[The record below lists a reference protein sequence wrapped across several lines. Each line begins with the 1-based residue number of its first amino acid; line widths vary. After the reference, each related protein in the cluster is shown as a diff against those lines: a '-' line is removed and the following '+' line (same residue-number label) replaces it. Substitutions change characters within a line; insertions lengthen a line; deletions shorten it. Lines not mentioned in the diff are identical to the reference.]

1 MMGVSGVIIMSL
13 VSLFQKLDCHPVAEA
28 KRPGFDF
35 DVSEILAGLEAQGY
49 SVDKSSLYRQLRG
62 MAITKNER
70 GYYSAPQV
78 AVVLGWYVRGGSFGS
93 YSQYI
98 AAVGQGIYDQFA
110 KDYQEVAA

>member
-1 MMGVSGVIIMSL
+1 MSL
-13 VSLFQKLDCHPVAEA
+13 VTLFQKLDCHPVTEA
-28 KRPGFDF
+28 KRAGFDF
-35 DVSEILAGLEAQGY
+35 DFSEILAGLEAQGY
-49 SVDKSSLYRQLRG
+49 SVDKSSLYRQLRC

-98 AAVGQGIYDQFA
+98 AAVGQGVYDQFA
-110 KDYQEVAA
+110 KDYQEQSA